1 MVEDRLLAG
10 IRMTLNADEYL
21 DALERQYR
29 KALIAS
35 RQTKPDV
42 GRIADLKGQIDNLV
56 SAIAS
61 GGMRSSPAIG
71 RKLAEVEAELERLDA
86 IRPELKV
93 IPLKSISGRA
103 TYASQYRTTGR

>member
-1 MVEDRLLAG
+1 MVEGRLLAG

-61 GGMRSSPAIG
+61 DALVPGNRPQARRGRGRIG
-71 RKLAEVEAELERLDA
+71 AVRRNPT
-86 IRPELKV
+86 RT
-93 IPLKSISGRA
+93 KSHTA
-103 TYASQYRTTGR
+103 